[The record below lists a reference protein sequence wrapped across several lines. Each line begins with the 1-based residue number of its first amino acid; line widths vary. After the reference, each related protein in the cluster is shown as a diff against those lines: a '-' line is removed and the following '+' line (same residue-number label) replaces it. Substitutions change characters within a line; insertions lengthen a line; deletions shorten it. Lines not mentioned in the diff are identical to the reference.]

1 MTSMAGS
8 AQPGKPAPVRRFPV
22 RTCVACR
29 TERQKREFV
38 RIVRA
43 PDGEISLDLSGRAHG
58 RGAYLCADGSCWTVA
73 IKKKSL
79 ERALSAPLPPELR
92 AQLAAGPTTTN
103 ASHGGGTHGPQ

>member
-1 MTSMAGS
+1 MPATDVRTG
-8 AQPGKPAPVRRFPV
+8 QPLPERRFPV

-43 PDGEISLDLSGRAHG
+43 PNGVISLDLSGRAQG
-58 RGAYLCADGSCWTVA
+58 RGAYLCADGSCWSVA
-73 IKKKSL
+73 IKKRSI

-92 AQLAAGPTTTN
+92 DQLAAGPTTNN
-103 ASHGGGTHGPQ
+103 AAVGGGTHGPQ